1 MLGHV
6 IVIGFMLQ
14 QVKFY
19 WLEDLV
25 QSLLSVNMIL
35 RFPLFFKD

>member
-1 MLGHV
+1 
-6 IVIGFMLQ
+6 
-14 QVKFY
+14 
-19 WLEDLV
+19 V